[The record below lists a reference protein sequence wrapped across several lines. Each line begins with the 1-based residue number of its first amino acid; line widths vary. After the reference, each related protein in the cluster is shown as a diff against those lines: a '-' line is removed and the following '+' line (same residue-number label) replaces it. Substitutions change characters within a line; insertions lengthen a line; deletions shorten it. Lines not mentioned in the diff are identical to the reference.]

1 MENYCTF
8 VSSRGILKSCSFHSE
23 NPKSSCNSDK
33 KYLYNMIKDGKMFD
47 GMSIYVCSDLLKHF
61 VSYILPQIQNNFI
74 LVSGDSDLCVPIE
87 ALTKNET
94 FALLN
99 NKFLIKWFIQN
110 TRIYDNEKII
120 QLPIGLDYHTIHNNP
135 RCSWSD
141 TILTPKKQEE
151 MLIYTRNLGK
161 PFSERD
167 SRIYAHFSIGNDRFN
182 QRRDA
187 LKTIPRRLMVVNKN
201 NITRDKLWLEM
212 IKYAFILSPFG
223 VGMDCHRTWEALCL
237 GCIPIVCAPNFKQ
250 LFKDLPVL
258 VVNSWDEIN
267 EELLIRTLKE
277 YSTKTFDMDKLTMK
291 YWANEILGK

>member
-1 MENYCTF
+1 
-8 VSSRGILKSCSFHSE
+8 
-23 NPKSSCNSDK
+23 
-33 KYLYNMIKDGKMFD
+33 MIKSRKMFD
-47 GMSIYVCSDLLKHF
+47 GMSIYVCSDLLKYF
-61 VSYILPQIQNNFI
+61 VSYILPHIQNNFT

-87 ALTKNET
+87 TLTKNET
-94 FALLN
+94 FTLLN
-99 NKFLIKWFIQN
+99 NKFLIKWFVQN
-110 TRIYDNEKII
+110 TRISDNEKII

-135 RCSWSD
+135 NCSWSNNV
-141 TILTPKKQEE
+141 LTPKQQEE
-151 MLIYTRNLGK
+151 ILVYTRNLGK

-167 SRIYAHFSIGNDRFN
+167 SRIYACFSLGNDRFN

-201 NITRDKLWLEM
+201 SVTRDKLWIEM

-250 LFKDLPVL
+250 LFKNLPVL
-258 VVNSWDEIN
+258 VVNRWDEIN